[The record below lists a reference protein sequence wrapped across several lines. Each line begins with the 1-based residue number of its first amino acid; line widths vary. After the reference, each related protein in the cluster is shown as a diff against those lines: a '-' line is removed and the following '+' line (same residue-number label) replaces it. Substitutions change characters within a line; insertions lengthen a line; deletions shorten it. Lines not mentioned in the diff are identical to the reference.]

1 MTLLTHLRAHN
12 TYNTINT
19 LHHQILW
26 ASKDFAL
33 NEMPQYNLQ
42 KQLFDDQSY
51 HLTLQHHK
59 LINFQHQPVC
69 ISKTTI
75 IVNQSLNH
83 HIHIHLI
90 YHATL
95 QSVRARNSVWHGS
108 YMAPCDIAT
117 RFHRCSNVE
126 RACPEEQAK
135 PWIWTKE
142 YRGKV
147 EDADEAMGIMLMSL
161 YTNWCPKMNWYAL
174 DGNAWHEEGHREF
187 GISLYE
193 EVSECYLWLW

>member
-1 MTLLTHLRAHN
+1 MLPKYPTSLWPYEQIYEAHN

-26 ASKDFAL
+26 ASKDFAR

-83 HIHIHLI
+83 PHPHPPDLPCNASKRSSSQQRVAWKLHGTLRHCNKVPSMFKCRESLSWETNKTIDLNQGIPRKGWRCWWSYGNDPDVTIHKLV
-90 YHATL
+90 
-95 QSVRARNSVWHGS
+95 SKN
-108 YMAPCDIAT
+108 
-117 RFHRCSNVE
+117 
-126 RACPEEQAK
+126 
-135 PWIWTKE
+135 
-142 YRGKV
+142 
-147 EDADEAMGIMLMSL
+147 
-161 YTNWCPKMNWYAL
+161 
-174 DGNAWHEEGHREF
+174 EF
-187 GISLYE
+187 ICFG
-193 EVSECYLWLW
+193 W